1 MTCYEFLGPA
11 VHSLMYDA
19 NMGVLECETSKC
31 YRPRAL
37 SPENEFFLVLIRLHL
52 GLMEQDLA
60 DCFEI
65 SQSTVSRII
74 ITWINFL
81 FLKLKEIPII
91 FIHPYVIKVFTNN
104 VCF

>member
-1 MTCYEFLGPA
+1 MKQVNVTDQQLFL
-11 VHSLMYDA
+11 LKM
-19 NMGVLECETSKC
+19 N
-31 YRPRAL
+31 
-37 SPENEFFLVLIRLHL
+37 FFLVLIRLRL

-60 DCFEI
+60 DRFEI

>member
-1 MTCYEFLGPA
+1 MTDSRISFYTDFPSYASLMTCYEFLGPA

-19 NMGVLECETSKC
+19 NKEVLECETSKH
-31 YRPRAL
+31 YQPRAL
-37 SPENEFFLVLIRLHL
+37 SPENEFFLVLIRLRL

-60 DCFEI
+60 DRFEI

-81 FLKLKEIPII
+81 F
-91 FIHPYVIKVFTNN
+91 
-104 VCF
+104 